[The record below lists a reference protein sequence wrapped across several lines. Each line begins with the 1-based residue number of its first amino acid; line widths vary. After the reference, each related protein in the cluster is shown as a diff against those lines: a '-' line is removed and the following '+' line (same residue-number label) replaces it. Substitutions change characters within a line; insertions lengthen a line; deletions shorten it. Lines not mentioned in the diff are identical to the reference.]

1 MFVCVI
7 NVVLLNLWHL
17 EPVDLLALTWWGSIH
32 CKTRSSVNLKRGA
45 FWMDGFQWVR
55 CDFMSFKPIHREKIN
70 KIQEEKLIWY
80 SILFVHFL
88 FNMYKWNGK
97 CLLEIL
103 KSGLLTL
110 SFGACSYKD
119 FSRLDF
125 NRYVFKLNHVYS
137 KIIIH
142 IVMVFKVKRSCLICL
157 WSIKHT
163 RRGELNKVTILEV

>member
-1 MFVCVI
+1 MSCYWI
-7 NVVLLNLWHL
+7 YNIWNLLIYWLWL
-17 EPVDLLALTWWGSIH
+17 GEGQFTIRPIPVWIWNGERFGWTVFNGSDVTSCLLSRYITIKWTKH
-32 CKTRSSVNLKRGA
+32 KRKNYYDIA
-45 FWMDGFQWVR
+45 F
-55 CDFMSFKPIHREKIN
+55 C
-70 KIQEEKLIWY
+70 L
-80 SILFVHFL
+80 HFL

-97 CLLEIL
+97 YLLL